1 MANVRVVAVALIL
14 AIGMPIAL
22 TACGGSDAAVTT
34 TVAAKP
40 KPKPLPR
47 NAIKVHWKRSAL
59 VPAPRAGHVCIT
71 TYKTGYFCA
80 SYRFGEVPA
89 AALKRKL
96 RSKGFIVVTVP

>member
-1 MANVRVVAVALIL
+1 VANVRVVAVALFL
-14 AIGMPIAL
+14 AIGMSIAL

-80 SYRFGEVPA
+80 SYRFGEGPA
-89 AALKRKL
+89 ARLKRKL
-96 RSKGFIVVTVP
+96 RSKGGMVVTVP